1 MTRTVFCKK
10 YQQELEGLAK
20 PPYPGA
26 KGQEIYETVS
36 KKAWEEWQAHQ
47 TMLINEKQLSMM
59 DPSSRKFLQAE
70 MAQCLPHERTPHV
83 RWLHGGEQCRG
94 GMRRAFRDDR
104 LFAAGRD
111 VRSLPR

>member
-10 YQQELEGLAK
+10 YQRELEGLAK

-70 MAQCLPHERTPHV
+70 MEKFFA
-83 RWLHGGEQCRG
+83 GE
-94 GMRRAFRDDR
+94 AFEQ
-104 LFAAGRD
+104 AEGYVPPSA
-111 VRSLPR
+111 